1 MSAGAAKFVSAVVVA
16 TVGATAPAP
25 AGATPSCTP
34 DTLNE
39 VTVKGTIRFVH
50 STIRPFVGPDGK
62 ADYSIFD
69 TIDEYELSAPKMI
82 CGPRLRVRF
91 EYGDVRYVACAD
103 DVPATASG
111 FLRRDPDGGI
121 YLSVISPSALLCKA
135 PR

>member
-1 MSAGAAKFVSAVVVA
+1 MSAGAARLVCACIVA
-16 TVGATAPAP
+16 SVAMIAPALAAP
-25 AGATPSCTP
+25 TSPCTP
-34 DTLNE
+34 DTLTE
-39 VTVKGTIRFVH
+39 VTVKGTIRFVR
-50 STIRPFVGPDGK
+50 STVRPFMGPDGK

-111 FLRRDPDGGI
+111 FLRRDPDGGV